1 MHLETQ
7 YENGDHDDDNDEME
21 NGMHACMLSF
31 IFAVSPLFAFSLSLS
46 LTQSHCLLK
55 NSAAFC
61 AKRACNDDG
70 DARRK
75 RRTHA

>member
-46 LTQSHCLLK
+46 LSPNLTVC
-55 NSAAFC
+55 
-61 AKRACNDDG
+61 
-70 DARRK
+70 
-75 RRTHA
+75 